1 MDHVSVR
8 VKLMGN
14 MSAAMAELV
23 SGILDERGRGFAS
36 DQEAWAE
43 LKKRMENLAANTK
56 DAEKVLKEMWD
67 AVKDGNGDAFSA
79 LAHEMERAAML
90 MAMDWAEAASM
101 AKIAM
106 ELTEE

>member
-1 MDHVSVR
+1 MSNVSAR

-14 MSAAMAELV
+14 MQAAMAELV
-23 SGILDERGRGFAS
+23 DGVVKERGRGFAS

-43 LKKRMENLAANTK
+43 LKKRMENIASNTK
-56 DAEKVLKEMWD
+56 DTEKVLKEMWG

-79 LAHEMERAAML
+79 LVQEMERAAVL
-90 MAMDWAEAASM
+90 NAMDWAEIAAM
-101 AKIAM
+101 AKIAV

>member
-1 MDHVSVR
+1 MENVSAR
-8 VKLMGN
+8 VELMGN
-14 MSAAMAELV
+14 MEAAKAELV
-23 SGILDERGRGFAS
+23 DGLLKERGRGFAS

-90 MAMDWAEAASM
+90 MSMDWAEVAAM
-101 AKIAM
+101 AKISL
-106 ELTEE
+106 ELTEG